1 MHDYEVSTIGELVGK
16 LVEYGRGQG
25 TFSLSL
31 VLDEAGDYSGMF
43 NFGRE
48 AEDSPMVAGS
58 SLGHG
63 PTVIDV
69 LKQMVKE
76 CGLA

>member
-1 MHDYEVSTIGELVGK
+1 MHDYEASSIGELAGK
-16 LVEYGRGQG
+16 LIEYGRGQG

-43 NFGRE
+43 NFGQE

-58 SLGHG
+58 SLGYG
-63 PTVIDV
+63 STLIEV